1 MTKLLYVVEPLGRY
15 LVDGPQIYWRNAV
28 RVCEML
34 ASVVGINVVSIP
46 GKLRTADAVLFVRER
61 GCYIHLNSDGV
72 GALSRVYRS
81 CFLGGRRDGDSRE
94 GVARGKGVHVEG
106 SVDVDSG
113 RGRRFGRAENRQVG
127 SDSVKGRGAAK
138 GEADKDVGD
147 RFGLL
152 VHTLIE
158 GLSRFT

>member
-1 MTKLLYVVEPLGRY
+1 MDRL
-15 LVDGPQIYWRNAV
+15 
-28 RVCEML
+28 
-34 ASVVGINVVSIP
+34 
-46 GKLRTADAVLFVRER
+46 VREAQESA
-61 GCYIHLNSDGV
+61 G
-72 GALSRVYRS
+72 
-81 CFLGGRRDGDSRE
+81 E
-94 GVARGKGVHVEG
+94 PETEG

-127 SDSVKGRGAAK
+127 SDSVKGRGADK
-138 GEADKDVGD
+138 GKADTDVGD